1 MQIYFYF
8 ILYGKI
14 DHTYV
19 KNESQ
24 TSNTMIEITTLVFV
38 IHEIIYVYKIY
49 GILRDSVVTYVEIK
63 HYLIV
68 NTG

>member
-1 MQIYFYF
+1 
-8 ILYGKI
+8 
-14 DHTYV
+14 
-19 KNESQ
+19 
-24 TSNTMIEITTLVFV
+24 MIEITTLVFV